1 MYKAVVFDF
10 DYTLGD
16 STPGIVQSANYAL
29 QKLGYPQQ
37 ETEAIRKTIGLTL
50 QKTFAVLTGSG
61 DPALAQGYADY
72 FHELA
77 AQVMTDNTTLYPDA
91 LRVLAAL
98 RQQGC
103 RTAIVTTKAHRTIQR
118 IVDRFGAGPLLDAVI
133 GGDDVSKEKPDP
145 EGLLGV
151 LAQFGLEKEELL
163 YVGDSLVDA
172 KTAEAA
178 GIPFA
183 AVLTGTTPADAF
195 APWRPV
201 FIGGQLSE
209 VYTFAAGRA
218 LAGAFA

>member
-29 QKLGYPQQ
+29 QKLGWPPQ

-50 QKTFAVLTGSG
+50 QKTFAVLTGSE

-72 FHELA
+72 FHEMA

-91 LRVLAAL
+91 LRMLQAFKA
-98 RQQGC
+98 QGC
-103 RTAIVTTKAHRTIQR
+103 KTAIVTTKAHRTIQH
-118 IVDRFGAGPLLDAVI
+118 IVDRFGAQPLLDEVI

-151 LAQFGLEKEELL
+151 LARFGVEKEDLL
-163 YVGDSLVDA
+163 YIGDSLVDA
-172 KTAEAA
+172 KTAKAA
-178 GIPFA
+178 GVPFA
-183 AVLTGTTPADAF
+183 AVLTGTTPAEAF
-195 APWRPV
+195 APYQPV
-201 FIGGQLSE
+201 FIGGQLDE
-209 VYTFAAGRA
+209 VYAFAAGRA
-218 LAGAFA
+218 LAGALA